1 MYRTMNKT
9 TINRPIRRSVVTS
22 SNFRKL
28 ALHTSIK
35 HNTSPFQ
42 NTFLFPFS
50 FYYILLINYVYECMW
65 ESKNEKN
72 EWMILLY
79 PADDAIQTTQFFL
92 FIYSLVADAVPVLY
106 GQFLYFYTT
115 LEYYNNIKREVDDDD
130 IINYYLYFYT
140 FVA

>member
-1 MYRTMNKT
+1 
-9 TINRPIRRSVVTS
+9 
-22 SNFRKL
+22 
-28 ALHTSIK
+28 
-35 HNTSPFQ
+35 
-42 NTFLFPFS
+42 
-50 FYYILLINYVYECMW
+50 MW

-115 LEYYNNIKREVDDDD
+115 LEYYNNIKREVDDDY
-130 IINYYLYFYT
+130 IIIIYIFIY
-140 FVA
+140 VA